1 MKIDKVPQ
9 DNSKTYYGHKRLLY
23 AQTNEGEYTSVKSSG
38 WDAEEQATLDAVNE
52 YQRLADSARQDVIAG
67 KSSPLRYYMCLKR
80 MDLPL
85 LAQTTGFFR
94 WQIKRHFR
102 PATYARLSDAK
113 LSRYA
118 EAIGVSI
125 DELKTITE

>member
-52 YQRLADSARQDVIAG
+52 YHRLADVAKQEALAG
-67 KSSPLRYYMCLKR
+67 RNSPLAYYMYLKR

-85 LAQTTGFFR
+85 LAQTTGFFQ

-102 PATYARLSDAK
+102 PAVYARLTDAK

-118 EAIGVSI
+118 DAIGVSV